1 MSRTQC
7 ENIFAQASFSPPVWE
22 KALAVIELY
31 EDGKIKKQK
40 LNKKSLISK
49 PEFKQ
54 HHFQCLHNLV
64 PSIQLEILEQVV
76 NREITLDEMKSE
88 ANEFRA
94 IQNIRKAFTK
104 CTNTTW
110 EEARE
115 RFPWHTTDDQLSHF
129 LGLNFVKNVPDAFRS
144 YCQSAVRGERQQGSK
159 DLVYQGAKTTVV
171 QLKVSEFTVADL
183 QQSIPTYSGANLIIT
198 SIPKVYIMINC
209 L

>member
-54 HHFQCLHNLV
+54 HHIQCLHNLV

-76 NREITLDEMKSE
+76 NRKITLDEMKSK

-129 LGLNFVKNVPDAFRS
+129 LGLNFVKNVPDAFWS
-144 YCQSAVRGERQQGSK
+144 YCQSAVRGERQQGSN
-159 DLVYQGAKTTVV
+159 DLVYQGAKATVV

-183 QQSIPTYSGANLIIT
+183 QQSIPTYSGAN
-198 SIPKVYIMINC
+198 
-209 L
+209 